1 VKARLV
7 TAILLMIGL
16 TSLAIGLY
24 QSQADEMLKLIGDIL
39 GACRAGL
46 P

>member
-1 VKARLV
+1 MRSR
-7 TAILLMIGL
+7 ILTTVFLMIGL
-16 TSLAIGLY
+16 SSLAIGLH
-24 QSQADEMLKLIGDIL
+24 QGQLGEMLRLIGELL

>member
-1 VKARLV
+1 
-7 TAILLMIGL
+7 MIGL
-16 TSLAIGLY
+16 TSLAVGLH
-24 QSQADEMLKLIGDIL
+24 QGQLGEMLKLVVEIL